1 MEIDAIIERY
11 PKNKKLGDQ
20 DIVLRP
26 LQPTDVRPFHDF
38 FSAIPET
45 ERMFLK
51 HRVTDIKVIREWC
64 KNIDYGRNLPLL
76 AVAGNK
82 IMGDATL
89 HQDLGGWRRHIGRL
103 SVVVHPSFRGRGLAK
118 LLATELMRVARNL
131 ALEQLEAE
139 FMGDQQAAR
148 KLFARLGLDEL
159 VVLPEYVKDMQAIPH
174 DYVLMGKVIKT
185 DEEFAGEG

>member
-1 MEIDAIIERY
+1 VEIEAIIERY
-11 PKNKKLGDQ
+11 PKTKKLDTT
-20 DIVLRP
+20 DIVVRP
-26 LQPTDVRPFHDF
+26 LQPTDVRAFHEF

-82 IMGDATL
+82 VVGDATL
-89 HQDLGGWRRHIGRL
+89 HQYLGGWRRHIGRL
-103 SVVVHPSFRGRGLAK
+103 SVVVHPEFRGKRLAQ
-118 LLATELMRVARNL
+118 LLTTELMRIARDL

-148 KLFARLGLDEL
+148 KLFARLGFDEL
-159 VVLPEYVKDMQAIPH
+159 LVLPGYVKDMQAIPH

>member
-1 MEIDAIIERY
+1 MEIEAIIERY
-11 PKNKKLGDQ
+11 PKNKSLDGKDVV
-20 DIVLRP
+20 IRP
-26 LQPTDVRPFHDF
+26 LQPTDVRAFHEF

-51 HRVTDIKVIREWC
+51 HRVTDIKLIREWC

-76 AVAGNK
+76 AVVGNK

-89 HQDLGGWRRHIGRL
+89 HQQLGGWRRHIGRV
-103 SVVVHPSFRGRGLAK
+103 SVVVHPEFRGRGLAS

-148 KLFARLGLDEL
+148 KLFARLGFDEL

>member
-11 PKNKKLGDQ
+11 PKTKKVEDKDVVMRL
-20 DIVLRP
+20 
-26 LQPTDVRPFHDF
+26 LQPTDVRPFHEF

-76 AVAGNK
+76 AVVGNR
-82 IMGDATL
+82 IVADATL

-103 SVVVHPSFRGRGLAK
+103 SVVVHPEFRGHRLAQ
-118 LLATELMRVARNL
+118 LLTTELMHVAGDL

-139 FMGDQQAAR
+139 FMGDQQPAR
-148 KLFARLGLDEL
+148 KLFARLGFDEL
-159 VVLPEYVKDMQAIPH
+159 IVLPGYVKDMQAVAH

>member
-1 MEIDAIIERY
+1 MEIEAIIERY
-11 PKNKKLGDQ
+11 PKNKSLDGKD
-20 DIVLRP
+20 VVMRP
-26 LQPTDVRPFHDF
+26 LQPTDVRAFHEF

-51 HRVTDIKVIREWC
+51 HRVTDIKLIRDWC

-76 AVAGNK
+76 AVVGNK

-89 HQDLGGWRRHIGRL
+89 HQQLGGWRRHIGRM
-103 SVVVHPSFRGRGLAK
+103 SVVVHPEFRGRGLAK

-139 FMGDQQAAR
+139 FMGDQQPAR
-148 KLFARLGLDEL
+148 KLFARLGFDEL
-159 VVLPEYVKDMQAIPH
+159 VVLTEYVKDMQAIPH

>member
-51 HRVTDIKVIREWC
+51 HRVTDVKVIREWC

-118 LLATELMRVARNL
+118 LLATELMRIARDL

-148 KLFARLGLDEL
+148 KLFARLGFDEL
-159 VVLPEYVKDMQAIPH
+159 VVLQEYVKDMQAIPH

>member
-1 MEIDAIIERY
+1 MEIEAIIERY
-11 PKNKKLGDQ
+11 PKTKKLDGQ
-20 DIVLRP
+20 DIVVRP
-26 LQPTDVRPFHDF
+26 LQPTDVRAFHEF

-51 HRVTDIKVIREWC
+51 HRVTDIKLIRDWC

-76 AVAGNK
+76 AVVGNK

-89 HQDLGGWRRHIGRL
+89 HQQLGGWRRHIGRM
-103 SVVVHPSFRGRGLAK
+103 SVVVHPEFRGRGLAK

-139 FMGDQQAAR
+139 FMGDQQPAR
-148 KLFARLGLDEL
+148 KLFARLGFDEL

>member
-11 PKNKKLGDQ
+11 PKTKKVVGK
-20 DIVLRP
+20 DIVIRP
-26 LQPTDVRPFHDF
+26 LQPTDVRPFHEF

-76 AVAGNK
+76 AISGNR
-82 IMGDATL
+82 IIADATL
-89 HQDLGGWRRHIGRL
+89 HQQLGGWRRHIGRL
-103 SVVVHPSFRGRGLAK
+103 SVVVHPEFRGHHLAQI
-118 LLATELMRVARNL
+118 LTTELMRVARDL

-139 FMGDQQAAR
+139 FMGDQVAAR
-148 KLFARLGLDEL
+148 KLFARLGFDEL
-159 VVLPEYVKDMQAIPH
+159 IVMPGYVKDMQAIPH

>member
-1 MEIDAIIERY
+1 MEIEAIIERY
-11 PKNKKLGDQ
+11 PKTKKLDGQ
-20 DIVLRP
+20 DIVVRP
-26 LQPTDVRPFHDF
+26 LQPTDVRAFHEF

-76 AVAGNK
+76 AVVGNK

-89 HQDLGGWRRHIGRL
+89 HQQLGGWRRHIGRM
-103 SVVVHPSFRGRGLAK
+103 SVVVHPEFRGRGLAK

-139 FMGDQQAAR
+139 FMGDQQPAR
-148 KLFARLGLDEL
+148 KLFARLGFDEL